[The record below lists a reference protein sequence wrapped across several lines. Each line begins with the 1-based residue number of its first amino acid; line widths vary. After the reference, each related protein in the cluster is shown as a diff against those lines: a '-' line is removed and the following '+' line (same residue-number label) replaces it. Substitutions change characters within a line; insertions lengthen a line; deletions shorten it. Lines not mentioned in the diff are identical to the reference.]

1 MNKQEF
7 AYCILICAALLLGLF
22 SIKLC
27 IVLIPFLIV
36 YNKKCGIQIEMTKTK
51 AAVIS
56 AFLIYSLCG
65 VIFSDYMPNSLSFNI
80 DLAVVLAVYLLTGG
94 KFFNTEK
101 QKKVVTYTFHGLVSA
116 ICVISCLFYIAHQSG
131 VTAHGFTDMTNF
143 KTSYRPMFMFCNNF
157 ATLVLCFLPLI
168 LLSVLNESRAKFKI
182 WYMANFALSVFCITT
197 TYSRGA
203 YLSVILLFVMLI
215 CSFLIFNSLQLK
227 KTLFCIL
234 IGVGFSLAITATNST
249 VRESVATTFSF
260 NKTESQRRSFE
271 SRVTKLDQ
279 YAEEFSFFGIGSG
292 NFPILNLNKMTDY
305 DTLISASSDNSFLQL
320 YVERGLF
327 GVIFFV
333 AITVFY
339 ILKIRKKFF
348 SGNTTTIIA
357 ICGVMAVAVREM
369 TFGTITNVCGIV
381 VLCFAMICLTL
392 NDVTDEK
399 Q

>member
-1 MNKQEF
+1 MRKQEF
-7 AYCILICAALLLGLF
+7 AYCILICVALLLGLF

-27 IVLIPFLIV
+27 IVLIPFFIV

-65 VIFSDYMPNSLSFNI
+65 VVFSDYMPNSLSFNI

-94 KFFNTEK
+94 IFFNTGK

-143 KTSYRPMFMFCNNF
+143 KTSYRPLFMFCNNF
-157 ATLVLCFLPLI
+157 ATLVLCLLPI
-168 LLSVLNESRAKFKI
+168 LLISVFNETRRKFQL
-182 WYMANFALSVFCITT
+182 WYIANFVLCVFCITT

-203 YLSVILLFVMLI
+203 YLAVMVLFAMLI
-215 CSFLIFNSLQLK
+215 CSFFIFNRMLFK
-227 KTLFCIL
+227 KLLICIL
-234 IGVGFSLAITATNST
+234 IGVGFSVAIMAANST

-260 NKTESQRRSFE
+260 NKTESQRRSFD

-279 YAEEFSFFGIGSG
+279 YVEEFSFFGIGSG

-333 AITVFY
+333 AVTGLYF
-339 ILKIRKKFF
+339 LKIRKKIF
-348 SGNTTTIIA
+348 SGSKTSIIA
-357 ICGVMAVAVREM
+357 TCGLLAVAVREI

-381 VLCFAMICLTL
+381 TLCFAMICLTL
-392 NDVTDEK
+392 NDVADEK
-399 Q
+399 